1 MGLETPRLDDRSF
14 QDIVTE
20 ARRRIALYTPEWTD
34 HNLSDPG
41 ITLLELFAWMTDIIL
56 YRLNRVPDKH
66 YIKFMELIGMRLQEA
81 EPARAPITFW
91 LSAPQETTVT
101 IPGGTE
107 VSTVRAED
115 EQSIVFST
123 DAPFDIL
130 VPKLQS
136 VLTSS
141 QQSGGRAFQT
151 HPLKRVLGGFEGF
164 DVFASKSPQPGDAMY
179 LGFEEDLSQHILGI
193 DLQVDTAEGAGI
205 DPTDPPYLFEV
216 LSADQEWQRAE
227 VDYDGTLGLN
237 VSGLIRIF
245 LPRMERGTRN
255 NQTAYWV
262 RLRLD
267 PGNRRSY
274 GVSPNIRR
282 VNVASWGG
290 TADATNVQRVRNE
303 ILGRSDGTPGQRFYL
318 THTPVVP
325 REGGEYLYV
334 RIDDDREERWKEVS
348 DFSTSQPD
356 DRHYTLD
363 SGSGEIR
370 MGPALPQRDGSI
382 HSYGSVAPK
391 DSFIVMRSYRFG
403 GGQVGNVAAG
413 TLNQLRSSIP
423 YVARVSNRQ
432 PAAGG
437 KDAESLENSKTRVP
451 GYLRSLHRAVTAS
464 DFEYLAQE
472 AAPGMLARVHCL
484 QPPQTTKGEIQV
496 LIIPHIPN
504 LIGFIAPES
513 LNVSGELRS
522 RVFAYLD
529 ERRLL
534 ATKLDVLPPA
544 YLWVDT
550 EVRFRAS
557 PYYSTEDVRKSIED
571 RLYAFLN
578 PITGGPEGKGWAFGR
593 DLFVADIM
601 AMLLTIPGVEFIR
614 VVKMFP
620 VGYDKG
626 QFIRGDETQ
635 HIQVPAN
642 GMIVSYHHEVR
653 AE

>member
-56 YRLNRVPDKH
+56 YRLNRVPDKN
-66 YIKFMELIGMRLQEA
+66 YVKFMELIGMRLQEA

-91 LSAPQETTVT
+91 LSAPQETSVT

-107 VSTVRAED
+107 ASTIRVED
-115 EQSIVFST
+115 ETAIVFST
-123 DAPFDIL
+123 DAPFEIM
-130 VPKLQS
+130 VPKLQHT
-136 VLTSS
+136 LTSS
-141 QQSGGRAFQT
+141 QQSGGRAFQV
-151 HPLKRVLGGFEGF
+151 HPIKRVLGGFEGF
-164 DVFASKSPQPGDAMY
+164 DVFASRPPQPGDAMY
-179 LGFEEDLSQHILGI
+179 LGFEEDLSHHILGI
-193 DLQVDTAEGAGI
+193 ELQVDTAEGAGI

-216 LSADQEWQRAE
+216 LSVDQEWQRAE
-227 VDYDGTLGLN
+227 VDIDGTLGLN

-245 LPRMERGTRN
+245 LPKMERGSRN

-267 PGNRRSY
+267 PGSRRSY

-282 VNVASWGG
+282 VTTTSWGG
-290 TADATNVQRVRNE
+290 TTDSTNVQRVRNE

-318 THTPVVP
+318 THTPIVP

-334 RIDDDREERWKEVS
+334 RIDNDREERWTEVS

-356 DRHYTLD
+356 DRHYSLD
-363 SGSGEIR
+363 SGTGEIR

-382 HSYGSVAPK
+382 HSYGAVPPK
-391 DSFIVMRSYRFG
+391 ESFIVMRSYRYG
-403 GGQVGNVAAG
+403 GGQIGNVATG

-432 PAAGG
+432 PATGG

-451 GYLRSLHRAVTAS
+451 GYLRSLNRAVTAS
-464 DFEYLAQE
+464 DFEYLARE

-496 LIIPHIPN
+496 LVIPHIPN

-513 LNVSGELRS
+513 LNVSSDLRS
-522 RVFAYLD
+522 TVFAYLD

-534 ATKLDVLPPA
+534 ATKLEVLPPA

-578 PITGGPEGKGWAFGR
+578 PITGGQDGTGWAFGR
-593 DLFVADIM
+593 DLFVADVM
-601 AMLLTIPGVEFIR
+601 AMLLAIPGVEFIR

-626 QFIRGDETQ
+626 QFIRGDEMQ
-635 HIQVPAN
+635 HIQVPPN